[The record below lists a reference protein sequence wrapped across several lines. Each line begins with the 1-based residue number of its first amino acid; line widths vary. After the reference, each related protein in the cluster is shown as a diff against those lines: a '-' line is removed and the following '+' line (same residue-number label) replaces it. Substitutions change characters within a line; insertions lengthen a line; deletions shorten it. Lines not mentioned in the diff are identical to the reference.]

1 MEHQSNEPF
10 THVLSFT
17 RTEQYAKAFFIIEN
31 IFKNASSSISLPEG
45 EKKGKTQRRKK
56 KAIKILKSEKVREEC
71 KAKE

>member
-31 IFKNASSSISLPEG
+31 VFQNASSSISLPEG
-45 EKKGKTQRRKK
+45 KKEGKDTEKKKK
-56 KAIKILKSEKVREEC
+56 SNKNIKE
-71 KAKE
+71 